1 MSTSQIEKLKDE
13 VVIPEGVTV
22 TKTKDMLSFVGPL
35 GKTYKSFRS
44 IPVDI
49 EIIENKIALKAQGER
64 KRDYA
69 ILHTARSIIR
79 NICEGLI
86 EGYTIKMKVVFAH
99 FPITVKVEGKKI
111 LIENFQ
117 GERAP
122 RETKIVGNTKVVPK
136 GEDVILTGEVWTDI
150 TQTAANVELKT
161 KVKNKDH
168 RVFLDGI
175 YVFEKK
181 KGVRV
186 LAKFDVESTKTVER
200 TQSVGQ
206 AFCPQR
212 PRR

>member
-1 MSTSQIEKLKDE
+1 MSTEELSKFEDQVD
-13 VVIPEGVTV
+13 IPEGVTV
-22 TKTKDMLSFVGPL
+22 ALNKHMLSFVGPL
-35 GKTYKSFRS
+35 GKTHKSFRS
-44 IPVDI
+44 IPVNITIAD
-49 EIIENKIALKAQGER
+49 NKVMLKTIYTK

-86 EGYTIKMKVVFAH
+86 IGYTIKMKVVYAH

-122 RETKIVGNTKVVPK
+122 RSTHIVGNTKVVPK

-150 TQTAANVELKT
+150 TQTAANIELRT

-175 YVFEKK
+175 YAFEKK
-181 KGVRV
+181 KG
-186 LAKFDVESTKTVER
+186 LEK
-200 TQSVGQ
+200 
-206 AFCPQR
+206 
-212 PRR
+212 

>member
-1 MSTSQIEKLKDE
+1 MSTEQIDKFQDE
-13 VVIPEGVTV
+13 VAIPEGVTV
-22 TKTKDMLSFVGPL
+22 TVNKHMMSFVGPL

-44 IPVDI
+44 IPVSI
-49 EIIENKIALKAQGER
+49 NVVENKVMLKAIGSK

-86 EGYTIKMKVVFAH
+86 VGYTIKMKVVYAH
-99 FPITVKVEGKKI
+99 FPITVKVDGKKI

-122 RETKIVGNTKVVPK
+122 RSTHIVGNTKVVPK

-150 TQTAANVELKT
+150 TQTAANIELKT

-175 YVFEKK
+175 YAFEKK
-181 KGVRV
+181 KG
-186 LAKFDVESTKTVER
+186 LEK
-200 TQSVGQ
+200 
-206 AFCPQR
+206 
-212 PRR
+212 

>member
-1 MSTSQIEKLKDE
+1 MSTKQIEKFQDE
-13 VVIPEGVTV
+13 VIIPEGVTV
-22 TKTKDMLSFVGPL
+22 TLNKHILSFVGPL

-44 IPVDI
+44 IPI
-49 EIIENKIALKAQGER
+49 NLEITEKKVILNAIGSR
-64 KRDYA
+64 KKDYA

-86 EGYTIKMKVVFAH
+86 TGYTIKMKLVFSH
-99 FPITVKVEGKKI
+99 FPITVKVEGKNV

-122 RETKIVGNTKVVPK
+122 RVTHIVGNTKVIPK

-150 TQTAANVELKT
+150 TQTAANIELKS

-175 YVFEKK
+175 YAFEKK
-181 KGVRV
+181 KGID
-186 LAKFDVESTKTVER
+186 K
-200 TQSVGQ
+200 
-206 AFCPQR
+206 
-212 PRR
+212 

>member
-1 MSTSQIEKLKDE
+1 MSTEQIDKFQDQ
-13 VVIPEGVTV
+13 VDIPEGVTV
-22 TKTKDMLSFVGPL
+22 TIAKHMLSFVGPL
-35 GKTYKSFRS
+35 GKTHKSFRS
-44 IPVDI
+44 IPVNI
-49 EIIENKIALKAQGER
+49 TIAEGKVILKTIYTK

-86 EGYTIKMKVVFAH
+86 IGYTIKMKVVYAH
-99 FPITVKVEGKKI
+99 FPITVKVDGKKI

-122 RETKIVGNTKVVPK
+122 RITNIVGNTKVVPK

-150 TQTAANVELKT
+150 TQTAANIELKT

-175 YVFEKK
+175 YAYEKK
-181 KGVRV
+181 KG
-186 LAKFDVESTKTVER
+186 LEK
-200 TQSVGQ
+200 
-206 AFCPQR
+206 
-212 PRR
+212 

>member
-1 MSTSQIEKLKDE
+1 MSTSQLEKLKDE
-13 VVIPEGVTV
+13 VIIPEGVTV
-22 TKTKDMLSFVGPL
+22 TKTKHMLSFVGPL
-35 GKTYKSFRS
+35 GKTFKSFRS

-49 EIIENKIALKAQGER
+49 EIVENKVTLKAQGER

-79 NICEGLI
+79 NICEGLV

-150 TQTAANVELKT
+150 TQTAANIELKT
-161 KVKNKDH
+161 RVKNKDH

-181 KGVRV
+181 KG
-186 LAKFDVESTKTVER
+186 LEK
-200 TQSVGQ
+200 
-206 AFCPQR
+206 
-212 PRR
+212 

>member
-1 MSTSQIEKLKDE
+1 MSTKQVEKFEDE
-13 VVIPEGVTV
+13 VVIPEGVKV
-22 TKTKDMLSFVGPL
+22 MQNKHMLTFEGPL
-35 GKTYKSFRS
+35 GKTFKSFRT
-44 IPVDI
+44 IPIKI
-49 EIIENKIALKAQGER
+49 EVTEDKVLLKTMDFR

-69 ILHTARSIIR
+69 ILHAARSLIR
-79 NICEGLI
+79 NICEGLV

-99 FPITVKVEGKKI
+99 FPITVKVEEKTV

-122 RETKIVGNTKVVPK
+122 RTTKIVGNTKVVPK

-150 TQTAANVELKT
+150 TQTAANIELKT

-181 KGVRV
+181 KGIE
-186 LAKFDVESTKTVER
+186 K
-200 TQSVGQ
+200 
-206 AFCPQR
+206 
-212 PRR
+212 